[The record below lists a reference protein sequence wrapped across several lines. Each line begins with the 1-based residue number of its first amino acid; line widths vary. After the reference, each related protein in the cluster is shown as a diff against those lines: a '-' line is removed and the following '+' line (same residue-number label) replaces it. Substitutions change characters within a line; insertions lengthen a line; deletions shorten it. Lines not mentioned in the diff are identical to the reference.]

1 MRVLVINA
9 DCLTRNSSA
18 NLCHLSYIRGLI
30 ENGFEVDVL
39 SADGKDYQ
47 LDPAMVIPKE
57 VTNYTIYGVSL
68 YEKASIIKSRQAGH
82 VAEENQMKGN
92 NTDHVGFAKFNVSL
106 KRIIL
111 SLYGPHGIYRTFIR
125 KAMTFSSSNRYDLL
139 LSISTPPASHL
150 LAYKLLKKGNL
161 EQYLTLNK
169 IKKEKRKLPVK
180 KLLSIIAGFVGI
192 IIISKIPM
200 NEPMAIITS
209 CAFTAGSMLAVIH
222 YSEVGRML
230 KEIIDTPKEK
240 ITDEQEDNL
249 SDQFEKELI
258 NEPMKKRENFEL
270 STKDNLIEFRNS
282 LLTLDEELS
291 NESKQKTIKK
301 KLF

>member
-82 VAEENQMKGN
+82 VAEENQMKGKD
-92 NTDHVGFAKFNVSL
+92 TDHVGFAKFNVSL

-125 KAMTFSSSNRYDLL
+125 KAMTFSSSDRYDLL

-150 LAYKLLKKGNL
+150 LAYKLLKK
-161 EQYLTLNK
+161 
-169 IKKEKRKLPVK
+169 
-180 KLLSIIAGFVGI
+180 
-192 IIISKIPM
+192 
-200 NEPMAIITS
+200 
-209 CAFTAGSMLAVIH
+209 
-222 YSEVGRML
+222 
-230 KEIIDTPKEK
+230 EIY
-240 ITDEQEDNL
+240 
-249 SDQFEKELI
+249 
-258 NEPMKKRENFEL
+258 
-270 STKDNLIEFRNS
+270 
-282 LLTLDEELS
+282 
-291 NESKQKTIKK
+291 KQKMDSDMGRSMV
-301 KLF
+301 